1 MIGHSVQEVFDLT
14 EHEEM
19 DVFLRE
25 IQHKIEQDQSGIIR
39 RLEESHRKV
48 ESLKRE
54 KQLIETKLA
63 DNISFFNPSC
73 AMNREKLENT
83 EHGIEREQKISEDL
97 KSELAISRRKALTMD
112 KIFAFMKEHS
122 PVEEEEIEEDNFT
135 TSGISILE
143 AQEMER
149 KRIARDLHD
158 STVQSLTNIVHKTE
172 YCSKM
177 IDKDIDK
184 VRLELGTMMKSIRAS
199 IDDMRRII
207 YDLRPMSID
216 DLGLVPT
223 IQRFVNTNKEE
234 HQEIEFQ
241 IKVTSESDEVDI
253 PAVVTL
259 TVFRII
265 QESCNNIFKYSQA
278 KNVVIEINYYED
290 ELEVSIVDD
299 GIGFD
304 KSQIGKGNNTNSG
317 FGLSIMQERAQLLRG
332 TFSITSEIG
341 KGTKVSI
348 SIPYSVIS
356 EMPKEKLIDLIKQLL
371 QNGQNKYILNVD
383 KQSPTSEEQRR
394 RREIA

>member
-1 MIGHSVQEVFDLT
+1 MNGGFDLT

-19 DVFLRE
+19 EVFLRE
-25 IQHKIEQDQSGIIR
+25 ILSNIEHEQNGLIR
-39 RLEESHRKV
+39 RIDDTHRKV
-48 ESLKRE
+48 ESMERE
-54 KQLIETKLA
+54 KIVIETKLQ
-63 DNISFFNPSC
+63 DNISFFNPIC
-73 AMNREKLENT
+73 ANNRDKLDDLDNDILSEKEK
-83 EHGIEREQKISEDL
+83 EKDL
-97 KSELAISRRKALTMD
+97 KRSLKDVNYKINTMG
-112 KIFAFMKEHS
+112 KVLSFLKENA
-122 PVEEEEIEEDNFT
+122 PEVVETEEEDNFS

-172 YCSKM
+172 FCSKM
-177 IDKDIDK
+177 IDKDPVQVK
-184 VRLELGTMMKSIRAS
+184 LELVTMMDHIRAS

-223 IQRFVNTNKEE
+223 IQRFVNQNKMEYE
-234 HQEIEFQ
+234 DINFQ
-241 IKVTSESDEVDI
+241 IKVSSESDEIDI

-265 QESCNNIFKYSQA
+265 QEACNNIFKYSLA
-278 KNVVIEINYYED
+278 KNVIIAINYWED
-290 ELEVSIVDD
+290 ELEVSIIDD

-304 KSQIGKGNNTNSG
+304 KTKIGKGEKKHSG

-332 TFSITSEIG
+332 TFSLESESG

-348 SIPYSVIS
+348 SIPYSVIN
-356 EMPKEKLIDLIKQLL
+356 EMPKEKLVDLME
-371 QNGQNKYILNVD
+371 N
-383 KQSPTSEEQRR
+383 
-394 RREIA
+394 